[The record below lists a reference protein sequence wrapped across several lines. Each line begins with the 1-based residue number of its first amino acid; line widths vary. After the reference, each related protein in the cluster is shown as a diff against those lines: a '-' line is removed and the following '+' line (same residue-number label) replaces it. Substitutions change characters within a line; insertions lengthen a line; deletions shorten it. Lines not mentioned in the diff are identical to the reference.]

1 MNQIR
6 QSVFDAMV
14 QEIVLDEATD
24 KLGMQVGPEELFD
37 MVQGENIFTDDPTDA
52 DVR

>member
-1 MNQIR
+1 MTEMYKMQSGQTNLPEEYMNQIR

-24 KLGMQVGPEELFD
+24 KLGMAVSPEEFH
-37 MVQGENIFTDDPTDA
+37 
-52 DVR
+52 R